1 MSGFIIALQSQP
13 LGFPTS
19 WLERVPVDGSLQY
32 FASTPSDATVFTEA
46 MAQKIAAM
54 YQGVA
59 MPDPFHRTPEAYTDG
74 R

>member
-32 FASTPSDATVFTEA
+32 FASTPSHATVFSEA
-46 MAQKIAAM
+46 MAHRIAAM

-59 MPDPFHRTPEAYTDG
+59 MPDPFHREPVTTSDE
-74 R
+74 

>member
-32 FASTPSDATVFTEA
+32 FASTPSYATVFTEA
-46 MAQKIAAM
+46 MARKIAPM
-54 YQGVA
+54 YQGVV
-59 MPDPFHRTPEAYTDG
+59 MVDPLNREASDG
-74 R
+74 LV